1 MGYSYNEKKKKPH
14 DPVANPALVFK
25 RKKPRG
31 VSTDGHSGSIGK
43 KNVHHQNQHDY
54 RNEQKY
60 KSQSKPKPKTAKQ
73 VPQSNKP
80 RIYRT
85 EYGDFTEDQLR
96 EILRWQEAE
105 KERIRQQKMAK
116 RPVTAPSK
124 PKKKVVKVANKKDAQ
139 EVPLNHQE

>member
-31 VSTDGHSGSIGK
+31 LSTDGQSGSMGK
-43 KNVHHQNQHDY
+43 KNVHMQNQHDY

-73 VPQSNKP
+73 VPQSVKP

-96 EILRWQEAE
+96 EILR
-105 KERIRQQKMAK
+105 
-116 RPVTAPSK
+116 
-124 PKKKVVKVANKKDAQ
+124 
-139 EVPLNHQE
+139 